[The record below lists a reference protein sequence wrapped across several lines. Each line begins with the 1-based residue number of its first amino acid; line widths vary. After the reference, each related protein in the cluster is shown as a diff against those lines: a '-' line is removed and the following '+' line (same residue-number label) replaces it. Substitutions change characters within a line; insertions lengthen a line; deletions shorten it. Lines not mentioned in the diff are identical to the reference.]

1 MTTNDP
7 FANVPC
13 LDVDPEIFYP
23 GEWRA
28 PSSADDALAICG
40 GCDAR
45 KACLDRGMRL
55 EKRGGGGR
63 YGIYGGTTPQQRAML
78 AAGTSKRIIC
88 THCNVSKPLDAY
100 RVGRRVCADC
110 VRQQNRDY
118 GRTTYQKNRKA

>member
-1 MTTNDP
+1 MIDP

-45 KACLDRGMRL
+45 KACLDRAMRL
-55 EKRGGGGR
+55 EKSGGGR
-63 YGIYGGTTPQQRAML
+63 YGIWGGTTPQQRAML
-78 AAGTSKRIIC
+78 AAGTSQRIIC

-110 VRQQNRDY
+110 VREQAREY
-118 GRTTYQKNRKA
+118 GRTTYRNRKATA

>member
-1 MTTNDP
+1 MTDP
-7 FANVPC
+7 FANAAC
-13 LDVDPEIFYP
+13 IGVDPEIFFP

-28 PSSADDALAICG
+28 PSAADDALAICG
-40 GCDAR
+40 GCGVR
-45 KACLDRGMRL
+45 KACLDQAMRD
-55 EKRGGGGR
+55 EKNATSRH
-63 YGIYGGTTPQQRAML
+63 GIYGGTTPQQRIML

>member
-1 MTTNDP
+1 MTDDP
-7 FANVPC
+7 FANASC
-13 LDVDPEIFYP
+13 IGVDLEIFFP

-45 KACLDRGMRL
+45 KACLDRAMRL

-63 YGIYGGTTPQQRAML
+63 YGIWGGTTPQQRAML

-100 RVGRRVCADC
+100 RVGRRAVSYTHLTLPTICS
-110 VRQQNRDY
+110 V
-118 GRTTYQKNRKA
+118 